1 MSTSKWIYK
10 TDNDNLYRY
19 SLGNC
24 KKNPLICIGV
34 NPSTAS
40 PEKLDPTIQSV
51 SRIAQNNGY
60 DGWIMLNLYPQRS
73 TDPNGLD
80 LNCNNDIHSTNI
92 QMISNILENYDISD
106 IWAAWGTLITK
117 RDYLKQCL
125 DDLYSITK
133 DYNWVTFG
141 KKSKNGHPHHPLY
154 LNTNASKE
162 SFNLS
167 NYISLL

>member
-19 SLGNC
+19 SLGYC

-34 NPSTAS
+34 NPSTAR

-92 QMISNILENYDISD
+92 QMISNLLDNYDISD